1 MATSQASWL
10 ANANVVDVEEGR
22 LLVDRNVEIVDG
34 AIRAISSTLP
44 PGQSGVIDVGA
55 GSCSR
60 A

>member
-34 AIRAISSTLP
+34 AIRAISSTPFTLK
-44 PGQSGVIDVGA
+44 
-55 GSCSR
+55 
-60 A
+60 